1 MDKSREIT
9 MDKPIESVN
18 GNAINDNNR
27 LMNLHLVMILVG
39 TLGAS
44 ALIIEGILLGWEFW
58 MLPII
63 GLGIVLMWVLYIL
76 QLYTPDTRESFYVA
90 FILVIAFFHGVHYT
104 SFFDVSLMSV
114 LMMITLSGADKKRY
128 QNYALIEY
136 VASMCAQFYLAR
148 VNGGILRDTLTISRI
163 LLHVA
168 TVIIVYN
175 ICKNIVDQ
183 RLKTK
188 EGINLYIDEALKA
201 NEGMED
207 FLANISHEFRTP
219 INVVTGMSALMMNE
233 VDDDRVTA
241 INEAGQRLADQ
252 VGDILDYNE
261 ILGDRLLI
269 ARDKYMITSLIN
281 DVIQSERMLM
291 DIKRLEFIV
300 DLDPN
305 VPSVLIGDPAR
316 IRKMIKHLLSN
327 SIKFTNRGCIY
338 LKISSAPRDYGVN
351 LDIEVADTGKGMTRE
366 DKYLLSGSLY
376 QADKGRDR
384 STGGIGLGLT
394 IVYGF
399 AHAMDG
405 FVRIESAPRRGTLIR
420 VSIPQAVSSHDPCLE
435 VNSDAGR
442 CVVVYIRTEKYKT
455 PEIREYYHKMIE
467 NLSRGVRVPVHT
479 VPNLKSL
486 KSVCARMNVSNL
498 FMGQEEYD
506 EDRKYFDELSKRFCV
521 AVSAG
526 EGFRANEGSGV
537 LYMPKPLYALPII
550 SIVNAGGAYADVR
563 VDETEDKPVFTG
575 VRALIVDDEVM
586 NLVVASGLF
595 KDYGMITDVAGSGK
609 EALLKYEEKDYDVIF
624 MDHMMPEM
632 DGVEAMKQLRT
643 MGSEMGKEC
652 AIVAL
657 TANAVS
663 GAREMFISEGFDG
676 FIAKPI
682 EITEYERVMKRV
694 LPPALVKYRGG
705 NGA

>member
-1 MDKSREIT
+1 
-9 MDKPIESVN
+9 MDKPIESVSVN

-39 TLGAS
+39 SLGAA
-44 ALIIEGILLGWEFW
+44 ALIIEGILLKWEFW

-63 GLGIVLMWVLYIL
+63 ALGIVLMWVFYVL
-76 QLYTPDTRESFYVA
+76 QLYTPDIRESFYVV
-90 FILVIAFFHGVHYT
+90 FILLIAFFHGVHYS
-104 SFFDVSLMSV
+104 SFFDIALMSV

-128 QNYALIEY
+128 QDYAMMEY
-136 VASMCAQFYLAR
+136 ITVLCAQFYLAHK
-148 VNGGILRDTLTISRI
+148 NGGIPSDTLSVSRI
-163 LLHVA
+163 LLHIA

-175 ICKNIVDQ
+175 ICKNIVAQ
-183 RLKTK
+183 RRRTH
-188 EGINLYIDEALKA
+188 EGISLYIDEALKA
-201 NEGMED
+201 NESMED

-233 VDDDRVTA
+233 GNDDRITA

-261 ILGDRLLI
+261 ILGGRLII
-269 ARDKYMITSLIN
+269 ARDKYMITSLVN
-281 DVIQSERMLM
+281 DVIQSVRPFMYQ
-291 DIKRLEFIV
+291 KGLEFIV

-305 VPSVLIGDPAR
+305 VPSYLIGDPTR
-316 IRKMIKHLLSN
+316 IRKMIRHLLSN
-327 SIKFTNRGCIY
+327 AVKFTDRGCIY
-338 LKISSAPRDYGVN
+338 MKISAVARDYGIN

-366 DKYLLSGSLY
+366 DKYLLSSNLY

-405 FVRIESAPRRGTLIR
+405 FVRIESTPRRGTLIR
-420 VSIPQAVSSHDPCLE
+420 VSIPQEVSAHEPCLA

-442 CVVVYIRTEKYKT
+442 CVVVYIHTEKYKT
-455 PEIREYYHKMIE
+455 PEIRDYYHRMIE
-467 NLSRGVRVPVHT
+467 NLSRGLRVPVHT
-479 VPNLKSL
+479 VTNLKGL
-486 KSVCARMNVSNL
+486 KSVCGRMNVTNL

-506 EDRKYFDELSKRFCV
+506 EDRDYFDRLSRNFCI
-521 AVSAG
+521 AVNTD
-526 EGFRANEGSGV
+526 EDFRPNEGSSV
-537 LYMPKPLYALPII
+537 LYMPKPLYALPLINII
-550 SIVNAGGAYADVR
+550 NAGGEYENVR
-563 VDETEDKPVFTG
+563 VDEAEEKPVFTG

-595 KDYGMITDVAGSGK
+595 KDYGMITDVAGSGR
-609 EALLKYEEKDYDVIF
+609 EALERYREKDYDIIF

-632 DGVEAMKQLRT
+632 DGVEAMKRLRA
-643 MGSEMGKEC
+643 MGRESGKEC

-694 LPPALVKYRGG
+694 LPPSLVKFRGG
-705 NGA
+705 GRL